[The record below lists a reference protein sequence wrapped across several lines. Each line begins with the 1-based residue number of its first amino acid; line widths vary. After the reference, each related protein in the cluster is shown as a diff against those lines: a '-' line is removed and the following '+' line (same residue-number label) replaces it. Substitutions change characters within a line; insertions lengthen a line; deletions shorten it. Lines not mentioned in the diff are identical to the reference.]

1 MNVQVWPIQISI
13 VQLMLL
19 AIWVGL
25 SLALANAFMRNGA
38 SKAVW
43 FLIALPVFLFFV
55 IVAFFKYSELRLHE
69 FIAKMI
75 RTHILDTT
83 KKYQLNRTK
92 PDPVTIA
99 LAKARRTDHDVL
111 IENKNLILDQ
121 DELDRMNILN
131 TSTPR
136 PSQS

>member
-1 MNVQVWPIQISI
+1 MNVQVGPIQISI

-19 AIWVGL
+19 AIGVWM
-25 SLALANAFMRNGA
+25 SLALANAFIRNGA
-38 SKAVW
+38 SKAIAIIITLPI
-43 FLIALPVFLFFV
+43 FLLFV

-99 LAKARRTDHDVL
+99 LAKARKTDHDTV
-111 IENKNLILDQ
+111 IENKNLVLDQ
-121 DELDRMNILN
+121 EKLERMNILN
-131 TSTPR
+131 TS
-136 PSQS
+136 SEQQ